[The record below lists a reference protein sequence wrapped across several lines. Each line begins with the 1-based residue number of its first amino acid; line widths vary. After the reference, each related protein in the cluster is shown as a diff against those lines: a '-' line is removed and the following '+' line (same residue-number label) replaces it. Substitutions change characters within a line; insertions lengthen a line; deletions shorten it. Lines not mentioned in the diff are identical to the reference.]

1 MLELLKSKRL
11 WAGAA
16 ALAVLAFLTAA
27 VVNVGIGSFL
37 QLPEDAVLPDLVAAL
52 DGASEEATTASTS
65 SSRRSSGAR
74 SATSYKRP
82 VLERNIFD
90 SSALNVEPTSED
102 VGGKT
107 DLRVVLVATLVAEP
121 EAYSSALIAEDG
133 RDARALGYGIG
144 DWLLDE
150 AEIVGIEQKRV
161 LLRRK
166 GASEIE
172 YLAMDE
178 DGAKPKSRGGK
189 ATAKKD
195 DDEEDGISTDG
206 DTVVVERT
214 VVDEALANVDQL
226 ASKIRVVPH
235 KDADGAIDGY
245 RLSAIRRGSLFDKL
259 GIKNGDVVHA
269 VNGMP
274 LTSTDGAFSAYQT
287 LQSESA
293 FSFDVTRRNQR
304 STFSY
309 EIR

>member
-1 MLELLKSKRL
+1 MRELLTSKRV

-16 ALAVLAFLTAA
+16 VLALLALLLAFGANTLLA
-27 VVNVGIGSFL
+27 SFL
-37 QLPEDAVLPDLVAAL
+37 ELPEDAQLPTLSSIGAGPAD
-52 DGASEEATTASTS
+52 DGPSS
-65 SSRRSSGAR
+65 SSRRSTAR
-74 SATSYKRP
+74 SLSTYNRAI
-82 VLERNIFD
+82 LERNIFD
-90 SSALNVEPTSED
+90 STKLDVAVSEEE
-102 VGGKT
+102 GGQT
-107 DLRVVLVATLVAEP
+107 DLRVKLLATLVASP

-150 AEIVGIEQKRV
+150 AEIIGIEQKQV
-161 LLRRK
+161 KLRRK
-166 GASEIE
+166 NGEIE
-172 YLAMDE
+172 YLAME
-178 DGAKPKSRGGK
+178 EEAPQRSSSRR
-189 ATAKKD
+189 ASKKDD
-195 DDEEDGISTDG
+195 DDEEDGISKDG
-206 DTVVVERT
+206 DKIVVERR
-214 VVDEALANVDQL
+214 VVDEAMQNIDSL

-235 KDADGAIDGY
+235 KGSDGEIDGY

-287 LQSESA
+287 LQNESA

-304 STFSY
+304 STFEY

>member
-1 MLELLKSKRL
+1 MLDLLKSKRL

-16 ALAVLAFLTAA
+16 VLALLAFLTAFG
-27 VVNVGIGSFL
+27 VNVGIGTFL
-37 QLPEDAVLPDLVAAL
+37 ELPEDAVLPTVLAGSD
-52 DGASEEATTASTS
+52 DGGEATSSS
-65 SSRRSSGAR
+65 SSRRTTAR
-74 SATSYKRP
+74 SATSYKKP

-90 SSALNVEPTSED
+90 SSALNIEPTSED

-121 EAYSSALIAEDG
+121 EAYSSALIAEEG
-133 RDARALGYGIG
+133 RDATAHGYGIG

-178 DGAKPKSRGGK
+178 DGGSQPSRGGR
-189 ATAKKD
+189 ATSSKKD
-195 DDEEDGISTDG
+195 DDEDDGISKDG
-206 DTVVVERT
+206 DTVVVERS
-214 VVDEALANVDQL
+214 VVDDALANVDSL

-235 KDADGAIDGY
+235 KDADGNIDGY